1 MMKERRTGRG
11 FDSPRAG
18 RSHVE
23 TGGSAVFLPG
33 ILVEEVVLE
42 APVRRTMLPPGAL
55 RGHVVR
61 KETRSA
67 VLPAATPWHTIL
79 KNQRKLLEN

>member
-1 MMKERRTGRG
+1 MMRERRTSRG

-33 ILVEEVVLE
+33 VLVEEVVLE
-42 APVRRTMLPPGAL
+42 APVRRTVLPPGAL

-61 KETRSA
+61 KEA
-67 VLPAATPWHTIL
+67 EAALLPAATP
-79 KNQRKLLEN
+79 